1 MHEVTRL
8 LEAIDRG
15 DSQAADRL
23 LPVIYGELRRLAA
36 SKLASQPTG
45 QTLQATALV
54 HEAYLKLVG
63 NETGRKWKSQ
73 QHFFAAAA
81 QAMRWILVDNAR
93 RKQAARHGGDLKR
106 ADIDLTQ
113 IASPHSDGDLLAIN
127 EALESLAEQDERKA
141 RLVELRY
148 FGGLTNSEVAE
159 LLGISQATVERDWT
173 FAKAWLHRRMTNP
186 EWSDGG
192 TTPPDGTGTNTRPEN
207 QLQQ

>member
-8 LEAIDRG
+8 LEAIDQG
-15 DSQAADRL
+15 DSRAADRL
-23 LPVIYGELRRLAA
+23 LPVVYDELRRLAA
-36 SKLASQPTG
+36 SKLAVQPTG

-63 NETGRKWKSQ
+63 NETGRKWNSQ

-93 RKQAARHGGDLKR
+93 RKQAARHGGDRNR

-113 IASPHSDGDLLAIN
+113 IASPHSDDDLLAIN
-127 EALESLAEQDERKA
+127 EALEALAAEDDRKA
-141 RLVELRY
+141 RLVDLRY

-159 LLGISQATVERDWT
+159 LLGVSQATVERDWA
-173 FAKAWLHRRMTNP
+173 FAKGWLHRRMTDP
-186 EWSDGG
+186 VWSDNGA
-192 TTPPDGTGTNTRPEN
+192 TPPGEAGNNTRSDN
-207 QLQQ
+207 GLQ